1 MISAYNQS
9 LVVQGNAEQ
18 TNRTTN
24 LMAPTI
30 FLQGHG
36 GEIYTS
42 RFSTNGDFLASAGY
56 DQQIF
61 LWNVFGE
68 CDNFAVLKGHRGAV
82 MDLQFNSDSS
92 HLASCGTD
100 KSVRVWDMETGACI
114 RNFKSHTDIVNA
126 ISMNRRGPEII
137 CSASDDGTAMVH
149 DFRSK
154 EAVKCY
160 QDKYQQTAVTF
171 NDASD
176 AVICGGIA
184 NQINVWDMRRN
195 DINYVLSGHRDTITS
210 LSVSHN
216 GNFLLSNSMDCSC
229 MFHLRL
235 RYSKENIFSDD
246 MGHSSICTSQRLLAN
261 YHGVVHNFEKNLLKC
276 GWSPSDTYITSG
288 SANRFAFVWDV
299 KSRACVYKLPGHLGS
314 VNCTDLH
321 PTQAISI
328 FRSDSN
334 INEITVQKCKLL
346 WMKTVVI
353 SHYTGG
359 GEWSP
364 LGTLRWKRQDYI
376 SRRARFG
383 GLLSLVL
390 IRNISI
396 PLTCNICLIWSGFQI
411 WDPAFTNI
419 WFEVFGKE
427 APNEEVAAQLLERVR
442 DELDLIYDRY
452 ENRTKE
458 YRLREQHEYIGEDLF
473 KRTKSLCLFDGRFFP
488 LEWFLSKN
496 CCTRAHFSK
505 DAPEKK
511 HTVIVKLRLRQ
522 LPIIL
527 RETKDSLISRY
538 LPNVIEPDNESSSFH
553 NSFRFYKRILEATIN
568 CETSMDV
575 KIPKRSS
582 TGASDR
588 ASFEQSEAL
597 RPNIVALSL
606 LGDIPNT
613 STDPI
618 KEPEVVTISS
628 DEEDISESLYVDL
641 PMCSSPLVLKSQF
654 SENAEMSKSNRT
666 QDLASL
672 FPFGEASF
680 SSKLN
685 QALEGNSLI
694 ASVCSSASTD
704 SSTSTNISP
713 DYHVPSEK
721 SYTSSMEHSP
731 EPIPDTVPNNRYPI
745 FKVVDSNQMN
755 KTPRKSFSFSFQN
768 KRVSVQKPTVFK
780 EFNTEPTSHDLKS
793 LPHLRSMSRSYKI
806 ADEKRYWQPRIHIEN
821 SRFEE
826 HLYRIKT
833 VAVKEGYINRICEVL
848 CRPIT
853 LSMIKKHVHLLP
865 LSVSTPVTT
874 QKLCQY
880 VRETMMDRFA
890 LDGKHSHYF
899 PVGWLSPNMPDLET
913 SKTTE
918 ANIKFAAGRH
928 DSALWFIADKI
939 PSMSARAE
947 FKKDG
952 HILCQKIIRDLIRTV
967 FVMKLDE
974 YKAAYYYF
982 DGTFDIKKSITFAN
996 TTFCSSPGSD

>member
-1 MISAYNQS
+1 MD
-9 LVVQGNAEQ
+9 
-18 TNRTTN
+18 
-24 LMAPTI
+24 
-30 FLQGHG
+30 H
-36 GEIYTS
+36 
-42 RFSTNGDFLASAGY
+42 
-56 DQQIF
+56 QI
-61 LWNVFGE
+61 
-68 CDNFAVLKGHRGAV
+68 
-82 MDLQFNSDSS
+82 
-92 HLASCGTD
+92 
-100 KSVRVWDMETGACI
+100 
-114 RNFKSHTDIVNA
+114 
-126 ISMNRRGPEII
+126 
-137 CSASDDGTAMVH
+137 
-149 DFRSK
+149 
-154 EAVKCY
+154 
-160 QDKYQQTAVTF
+160 
-171 NDASD
+171 
-176 AVICGGIA
+176 
-184 NQINVWDMRRN
+184 
-195 DINYVLSGHRDTITS
+195 S
-210 LSVSHN
+210 LSHSAP
-216 GNFLLSNSMDCSC
+216 
-229 MFHLRL
+229 LRPACP
-235 RYSKENIFSDD
+235 Y
-246 MGHSSICTSQRLLAN
+246 
-261 YHGVVHNFEKNLLKC
+261 
-276 GWSPSDTYITSG
+276 
-288 SANRFAFVWDV
+288 FA
-299 KSRACVYKLPGHLGS
+299 K
-314 VNCTDLH
+314 
-321 PTQAISI
+321 
-328 FRSDSN
+328 
-334 INEITVQKCKLL
+334 
-346 WMKTVVI
+346 
-353 SHYTGG
+353 
-359 GEWSP
+359 
-364 LGTLRWKRQDYI
+364 
-376 SRRARFG
+376 
-383 GLLSLVL
+383 
-390 IRNISI
+390 
-396 PLTCNICLIWSGFQI
+396 I

-553 NSFRFYKRILEATIN
+553 NSFRFYKRILEATIKLFYN
-568 CETSMDV
+568 WSIEWDILAENPQEQEMLISIQSKQKKEEEINKEKKKRVEESNVDIENIQIKSSCETSMDV